1 MLIPTFLFDWCSVI
15 DWYERARKW
24 NKVGAVLYAN
34 SFLYEMGFFSVA
46 STVIAVHDVLTEH
59 KKELSQIA
67 ATANSQLQMAAAHL
81 LFIPADHCL
90 QQFNNS
96 EICSYAFSS
105 LPADSTSVCIVLGIV
120 TEPCF
125 VYFFSWVF

>member
-1 MLIPTFLFDWCSVI
+1 MVLIPTFLFDWCSVI

-59 KKELSQIA
+59 KQKRTVTNCCNRKQSTADGLPPTCFSFRQITVCNNLIILKFA
-67 ATANSQLQMAAAHL
+67 RML
-81 LFIPADHCL
+81 LAVYQPIVQVCALCL
-90 QQFNNS
+90 
-96 EICSYAFSS
+96 
-105 LPADSTSVCIVLGIV
+105 VL
-120 TEPCF
+120 
-125 VYFFSWVF
+125 